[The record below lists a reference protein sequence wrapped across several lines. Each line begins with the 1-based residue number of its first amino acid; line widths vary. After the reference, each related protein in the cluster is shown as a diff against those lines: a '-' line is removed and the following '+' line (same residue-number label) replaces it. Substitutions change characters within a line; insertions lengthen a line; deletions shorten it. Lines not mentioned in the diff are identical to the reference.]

1 MDLWLADD
9 AAATPVEIVVARS
22 SARVRLLLVERVAT
36 ADAAPGRGEIP

>member
-22 SARVRLLLVERVAT
+22 SARVRLQLVERVET
-36 ADAAPGRGEIP
+36 ADPTARGGESP